1 MKRIILT
8 SLLILIFGVTF
19 SQDRLHMVGVRAAYN
34 ISGVDFTPPMEQ
46 MTIKTYKNYSLLYTY
61 YHPLWKTMPYFGIQS
76 GVSIQEQGYIKDN
89 KELRMTAVEIPFV
102 SQFHVDFWKM
112 RVLLNAGGFA
122 GYRVSKKVTDVTNGS
137 LVTDKFDNFD
147 QRGDFGFIGGGGLAF
162 ILKPFEIQIECN
174 YQYSLSNLYHPKK
187 YSEMDL
193 QFTYPHQLLI
203 SAALFIHL

>member
-137 LVTDKFDNFD
+137 LVTD
-147 QRGDFGFIGGGGLAF
+147 
-162 ILKPFEIQIECN
+162 
-174 YQYSLSNLYHPKK
+174 
-187 YSEMDL
+187 
-193 QFTYPHQLLI
+193 
-203 SAALFIHL
+203 